1 MKYPLLKSKITN
13 RSDYSWIF
21 HLTIKKNY
29 YPMKFVVRSILST
42 LLLFASAISSAQNS
56 QVLYFMNLPQ
66 NHLLNPAFRP
76 TNSIYVGIPGLTG
89 FNLNVTNNFFNFSD
103 VFSKGLKISK
113 SSIPF
118 LDPNFDRDKF
128 LGRIKKL
135 NYLEPKVSVQ
145 LLGVGITAGKDLYV
159 FLDIIDNA
167 EVNLVCPRDLIR
179 LAFLGN
185 EEFVGQ
191 TLDLSAIKAD
201 VYYYREI
208 GVGASKYITPKL
220 RFGAKAKLLSGIA
233 GGSLQ
238 NYGLDLT
245 VNSDYSNTLY
255 ANMAIDISAPVDF
268 IRNSDGGI
276 EDVQLIKERFDPD
289 NGKYKSIFNMRNAGF
304 GLDLGA
310 EYTVTDKLVFSA
322 AITDIG
328 FIRWKS
334 DISNLVAYADIE
346 LRGLDFQD
354 IYEGSATI
362 DDLTKNMADSI
373 SNAFQM
379 ADVRKPFTTKLPV
392 GLSFGGQY
400 IFTDKFSA
408 GILSY
413 SRIIGQ
419 QVKEALTLSGKVELG
434 DVFSATLAYTMCNH
448 YYNNLGLGLSA
459 RAGFAQFYFLF
470 DKVPLKWSRAGTKG
484 DSIVL
489 PAKWNTINTRF
500 GINLVF
506 GNGKNKSRDRQE

>member
-1 MKYPLLKSKITN
+1 
-13 RSDYSWIF
+13 
-21 HLTIKKNY
+21 
-29 YPMKFVVRSILST
+29 
-42 LLLFASAISSAQNS
+42 
-56 QVLYFMNLPQ
+56 MNLPQ

-76 TNSIYVGIPGLTG
+76 TNSIYIGLPGLTG

-103 VFSKGLKISK
+103 LFSKGLKISK

-128 LGRIKKL
+128 LGRIKEL
-135 NYLEPKVSVQ
+135 NYLEPKVSIQ
-145 LLGVGITAGKDLYV
+145 LLGVGITAGKDLFV
-159 FLDIIDNA
+159 FLDINDNA
-167 EVNLVCPRDLIR
+167 EVNLVCPGNLIR
-179 LAFLGN
+179 LAFIGN
-185 EEFVGQ
+185 EEFTGQ
-191 TLDLSAIKAD
+191 TLDLSSIKAD
-201 VYYYREI
+201 VNYYREI
-208 GVGASKYITPKL
+208 GLGASKYITPKL
-220 RFGAKAKLLSGIA
+220 RLGAKAKLLLGIA
-233 GGSLQ
+233 AGSLQ

-268 IRNSDGGI
+268 IKDSNNGI
-276 EDVQLIKERFDPD
+276 KDVQLIKERFDPR
-289 NGKYKSIFNMRNAGF
+289 NRNYKSLFNMRNAGF

-310 EYTVTDKLVFSA
+310 EYSVTDKLVFSA

-328 FIRWKS
+328 FIKWKS
-334 DISNLVAYADIE
+334 DITNLVVHGNIE

-354 IYEGSATI
+354 IYQGEATI
-362 DDLTKNMADSI
+362 DDLTKNLADSI
-373 SNAFQM
+373 SNAFQN

-419 QVKEALTLSGKVELG
+419 QVKEALTLSGKVDLG

-470 DKVPLKWSRAGTKG
+470 DKVPLKWIKAGTSG
-484 DSIVL
+484 DSVVL
-489 PAKWNTINTRF
+489 PANWNTIHTRF

-506 GNGKNKSRDRQE
+506 GNGKKNSRDTQE